1 MDRLRGV
8 LKAIGIWVFMI
19 LPWGRDK
26 MLKEAFRRGHE
37 RGQYMFAQRLA
48 NLNRQQRRMAI
59 RHLVKN
65 FKKT

>member
-1 MDRLRGV
+1 
-8 LKAIGIWVFMI
+8 MI

-37 RGQYMFAQRLA
+37 KGQYMFAQRLA